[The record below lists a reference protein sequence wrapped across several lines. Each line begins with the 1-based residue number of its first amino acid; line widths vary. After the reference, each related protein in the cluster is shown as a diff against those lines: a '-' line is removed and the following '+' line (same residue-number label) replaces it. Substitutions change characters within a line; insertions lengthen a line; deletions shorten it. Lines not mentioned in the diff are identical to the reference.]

1 MELDKARFSKVRK
14 DSIDY
19 AVLEKAPNVSVVP
32 CDIGWSDIGSW
43 TAFADL
49 LPADGQGNHISG
61 EVALIDTKNTIISGG
76 DRLIG
81 AVGIEDLII
90 VDTADALL
98 VAKQDERSVGQ
109 RRCSTS

>member
-1 MELDKARFSKVRK
+1 MIFCNNSVPTFWRGVAPVSSAATRSSGFGGTVIELDETKFASVRK

-49 LPADGQGNHISG
+49 LPRDEDGNHTSG
-61 EVALIDTKNTIISGG
+61 EVALIDTT
-76 DRLIG
+76 
-81 AVGIEDLII
+81 EHHH
-90 VDTADALL
+90 
-98 VAKQDERSVGQ
+98 Q
-109 RRCSTS
+109 R